1 MGNVWKT
8 RPGSGNLPSEKL
20 SKNPNVVLKY
30 LKVIRKRPL
39 NSYKI
44 KVMFLTHLPKFNQS
58 LLLEEKL
65 LKQLVVFI
73 DFCKILISL
82 NFPRTVM
89 YNSLLISFEQ
99 LTKFTSTIMV
109 FMEIVYQLASSIVS
123 FQLLFNLHNMQCFQC
138 RFEISK
144 KVI

>member
-1 MGNVWKT
+1 
-8 RPGSGNLPSEKL
+8 
-20 SKNPNVVLKY
+20 
-30 LKVIRKRPL
+30 
-39 NSYKI
+39 
-44 KVMFLTHLPKFNQS
+44 MFLTHLPKFNQS
-58 LLLEEKL
+58 LLLEEIL

-89 YNSLLISFEQ
+89 YNSLLISFVQ

>member
-1 MGNVWKT
+1 
-8 RPGSGNLPSEKL
+8 
-20 SKNPNVVLKY
+20 
-30 LKVIRKRPL
+30 
-39 NSYKI
+39 
-44 KVMFLTHLPKFNQS
+44 MFLTHLPKFNQS

-65 LKQLVVFI
+65 LKELVVFI
-73 DFCKILISL
+73 DFCKILICL

-89 YNSLLISFEQ
+89 YNSLLISFGQ

>member
-1 MGNVWKT
+1 
-8 RPGSGNLPSEKL
+8 
-20 SKNPNVVLKY
+20 
-30 LKVIRKRPL
+30 
-39 NSYKI
+39 
-44 KVMFLTHLPKFNQS
+44 MFLTHLPKFNQS

-89 YNSLLISFEQ
+89 YNSLLIRFGQ
-99 LTKFTSTIMV
+99 LTKFKFTSTIMV